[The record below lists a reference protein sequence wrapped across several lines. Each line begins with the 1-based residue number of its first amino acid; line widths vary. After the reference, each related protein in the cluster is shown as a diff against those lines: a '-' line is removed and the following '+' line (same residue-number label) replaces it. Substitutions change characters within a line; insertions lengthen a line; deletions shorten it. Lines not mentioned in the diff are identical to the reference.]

1 MEKIVINLSNIMPLK
16 EYINNKKII
25 FCGPLFDKDD
35 KYLEEYDI
43 VVRTNNFFS
52 IEPELRNSS
61 RCNILICNSIF
72 SKRYTHKIV
81 ENIDHINYVLS
92 SSPSGSTKIR
102 DALYSAE
109 KKKVHFFS
117 GGNDLRLIKR
127 HPLGL
132 MQFLSYIINNYEP
145 SLFHIDGIDFYMTK
159 DVSKFWLTGYAI
171 KESGNCNVL
180 GRDKTK
186 HDLESNKLYLK
197 RILSKIPYVKIG
209 KMVEEALQVIE
220 EKKVEVKPKKPKKK
234 KKPAKNKFKIP
245 D

>member
-1 MEKIVINLSNIMPLK
+1 
-16 EYINNKKII
+16 
-25 FCGPLFDKDD
+25 
-35 KYLEEYDI
+35 
-43 VVRTNNFFS
+43 
-52 IEPELRNSS
+52 
-61 RCNILICNSIF
+61 
-72 SKRYTHKIV
+72 
-81 ENIDHINYVLS
+81 
-92 SSPSGSTKIR
+92 
-102 DALYSAE
+102 
-109 KKKVHFFS
+109 
-117 GGNDLRLIKR
+117 
-127 HPLGL
+127 

-145 SLFHIDGIDFYMTK
+145 YLFHIDGIDFYMTK
-159 DVSKFWLTGYAI
+159 DVSKFWLSGYAI